1 MQVVVKKSVLFKAL
15 KNILNENRTGHSFYS
30 DGSFLGRF
38 DDKEDE
44 DKFVNSDVPLRP
56 NPEMSAQLHSTNF
69 DVSNPDFKP
78 ASKSSFLSAASAVL
92 EHVPEG
98 QIEKVYEKLHSL
110 LDEAHEE
117 EDKRNY
123 GSLQEML
130 NYLVESSGSRED
142 ELFQIAAAKYAKGEP
157 IASFISQIENLDT
170 GMTKSDIED
179 KISDL
184 GMEIMMNSQTQTK
197 TDIVKPDNVGVP
209 AKRRRTVVR
218 RNGKQSVVRRAKE
231 KPLETVPSE
240 TLEDDL
246 FGDTKS
252 AYFAASNQNV
262 FLQGY
267 NDGAD
272 AGMNQEEVKYK
283 SEDNDYVAGYEFGYE
298 EFATDDKRVS
308 LDNTSDDFRKEEIE
322 TRAAQRNKFP
332 DNIPHVLR
340 MIPEFYMLTQDM
352 GYKLEKDRYN
362 LMMAG
367 DPIKAADKNIRQVFG
382 IGHLETFII
391 HNLRKSFFT
400 KDYAIRSAKK
410 HLSVI
415 MDKRYN
421 TREARSFRQGLI
433 DAIQKDGTSETEA
446 HELLIKIFVDKMLED
461 VANLDYEPDAQKKL
475 VELLRSNF
483 AQTTVYKTGRMTG
496 AKGGSEKETA
506 KPYQGNTSATFYRRV
521 KEEYREDII
530 IDFLARLDSKF
541 LRNGEYKIPS
551 GRKDPNNSKRNE
563 YYSIDQEEFLQKAEE
578 YANGLIDQALQDQRD
593 AAAGKV
599 ITPEDE
605 VDDSDITGDEDSPD
619 SMSDEDIA
627 EKLSTTKDFQTL
639 APFFGFSGAP
649 GMRQWFLKFAKRF
662 FEMGI
667 ISIKSGDRTLVKFHS
682 EMVEAVLET
691 LSEKLPDLA
700 NSIASNA
707 SDDSTIEISSVL
719 LRSAQQIQ
727 DAYQDFLDVGDNLQ
741 SISVEGKLN
750 NGESGTIPFLD
761 SLGGQL
767 TRVVNGF
774 FFKKVLTKLDKAWQ
788 DYVAKELQENE
799 SFKNYISDS
808 IASSAKIDAKAARS
822 VAEYFIGKKNA
833 PQILQAKTPG
843 GPRIYRSEAEGN
855 PTKGVKALLK
865 YGIDANAYHIINQEA
880 QYYFEDMLMTD
891 FAKVVDWEGQYRQM
905 IMKDYDK
912 LKKNDKEFKKVILK
926 ALDDVITGS
935 SQRMAFEAL
944 SDYEVEK

>member
-1 MQVVVKKSVLFKAL
+1 MEIIVKKEVLFKML
-15 KNILNENRTGHSFYS
+15 KQKLNEDAQTNSDMFLQPKNMADFSEDKNPIEAAPHMSLQLSEEMPPVEDPEYVPGTLRDLELASMVIMKEVPGNQIEFVYRFLHRILDLAIEKEEDLKSDTIHESSHSF
-30 DGSFLGRF
+30 
-38 DDKEDE
+38 
-44 DKFVNSDVPLRP
+44 
-56 NPEMSAQLHSTNF
+56 
-69 DVSNPDFKP
+69 
-78 ASKSSFLSAASAVL
+78 
-92 EHVPEG
+92 
-98 QIEKVYEKLHSL
+98 
-110 LDEAHEE
+110 
-117 EDKRNY
+117 KRI
-123 GSLQEML
+123 
-130 NYLVESSGSRED
+130 VKESSGSRSE
-142 ELFQIAAAKYAKGEP
+142 ELFQIGAEKYAKGLS
-157 IASFISQIENLDT
+157 IDSVIKQIINLDID
-170 GMTKSDIED
+170 MSRDDIED

-184 GMEIMMNSQTQTK
+184 GLTIMTQTSNSNNPTA
-197 TDIVKPDNVGVP
+197 TDVKSKPQ
-209 AKRRRTVVR
+209 RRRSSVVS
-218 RNGKQSVVRRAKE
+218 RNGKKTIIRRSKPI
-231 KPLETVPSE
+231 PLEQVPSE
-240 TLEDDL
+240 TVEEDL
-246 FGDTKS
+246 FGDARN
-252 AYFAASNQNV
+252 AYLKASDKNN
-262 FLQGY
+262 FLKGY

-272 AGMNQEEVKYK
+272 AGMNQDEIAHK
-283 SEDNDYVAGYEFGYE
+283 SENKDYISGYEAGYE
-298 EFATDDKRVS
+298 EFANDDLS
-308 LDNTSDDFRKEEIE
+308 LTGDNTIDNFGKEEIQS
-322 TRAAQRNKFP
+322 RASQRNKFP
-332 DNIPHVLR
+332 DNVPHVLR
-340 MIPEFYMLTQDM
+340 MIPEFYMLTQDI
-352 GYKLEKDRYN
+352 GYKLETDRYN

-367 DPIKAADKNIRQVFG
+367 DPVKSADSNIRLVFG

-391 HNLRKSFFT
+391 HNLKKTFFT
-400 KDYAIRSAKK
+400 KDYAMRSASK
-410 HLSVI
+410 HLNVI
-415 MDKRYN
+415 MDKRHN
-421 TREARSFRQGLI
+421 TREAKSFRKGLI
-433 DAIQKDGTSETEA
+433 DAIQKDKTNEAEA
-446 HELLIKIFVDKMLED
+446 HSLLLKVFVDKILED
-461 VANLDYEPDAQKKL
+461 VSNIDYEPDMQKKL

-496 AKGGSEKETA
+496 AKGGSEKSTA

-530 IDFLARLDSKF
+530 IDFLERLDGKF

-551 GRKDPNNSKRNE
+551 GRKDPNNPKRNE
-563 YYSIDQEEFLQKAEE
+563 YYSIEQEEFLQKAEE

-605 VDDSDITGDEDSPD
+605 VDDRDINGEEDTPD
-619 SMSDEDIA
+619 TMSDEDIA

-667 ISIKSGDRTLVKFHS
+667 ISIKSGDRTLIKFHS

-691 LSEKLPDLA
+691 LSEKLPGLA
-700 NSIASNA
+700 SSISSNA
-707 SDDSTIEISSVL
+707 SDDSSLEISSVL

-727 DAYQDFLDVGDNLQ
+727 EAYQDFLDVGDNLNN
-741 SISVEGKLN
+741 INVEGKTS
-750 NGESGTIPFLD
+750 NGEVKMMPFLD

-799 SFKNYISDS
+799 QFKNYIADN
-808 IASSAKIDAKAARS
+808 IASSNNIDAKVAKS

-833 PQILQAKTPG
+833 PAILTSKTG
-843 GPRIYRSEAEGN
+843 ERVYQSEAEGN
-855 PTKGVKALLK
+855 PTKGVQALLK

-912 LKKNDKEFKKVILK
+912 LKKNDQEFKKVILK

-944 SDYEVEK
+944 SDYEVAK